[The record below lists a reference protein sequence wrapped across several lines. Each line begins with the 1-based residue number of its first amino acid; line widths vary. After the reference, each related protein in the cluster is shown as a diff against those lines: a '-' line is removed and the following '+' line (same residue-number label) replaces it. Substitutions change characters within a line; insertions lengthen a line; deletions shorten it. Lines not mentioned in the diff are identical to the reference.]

1 MKTRR
6 PHRRYRVYVLDLDG
20 TVYLGDR
27 LLPTARE
34 TIGRLRALGARVVFV
49 SNNPTRTRDYYA
61 QKLTRLGIPTAP
73 EEVIN
78 STAVLVTY
86 LRQKWPQARLFVIG
100 EEPLCDALQAAGFR
114 LTENVREI
122 DVVVASF
129 DRTFN
134 YTKLQ
139 IGFDALRR
147 GAGFVATNPDPFC
160 PVPGGGQPDA
170 AAVIAALSASSGRE
184 PEAVVGKPSALMVQ
198 TILNTFGAR
207 PEECLIVGDRL
218 ETDVRMGVQAGIDT
232 ALVLTG
238 ATPRDAL
245 GNAPIKP
252 TYLVERLA
260 DLLPDS

>member
-1 MKTRR
+1 MTARR
-6 PHRRYRVYVLDLDG
+6 PHRPYRVYILDLDG

-34 TIGRLRALGARVVFV
+34 TISQLRAFGARVAFV
-49 SNNPTRTRDYYA
+49 SNNPTRTREYYA
-61 QKLTRLGIPTAP
+61 EKLTRLGIPTAP

-78 STAVLVTY
+78 STVVLVSY
-86 LRQKWPQARLFVIG
+86 LHQKAPQARLFVIG
-100 EEPLCDALQAAGFR
+100 EEPLRETLQAAGFR
-114 LTENVREI
+114 LTENVPEI

-147 GAGFVATNPDPFC
+147 GARFVATNPDPFC

-170 AAVIAALSASSGRE
+170 AAVIAALSAATGRE
-184 PEAVVGKPSALMVQ
+184 PEAVVGKPSPLMVQ
-198 TILNTFGAR
+198 TILNTFGAQ
-207 PEECLIVGDRL
+207 PEDCLIVGDRL
-218 ETDVRMGVQAGIDT
+218 ETDVRMGVEAGIDT

-238 ATPRDAL
+238 ATPRVAL
-245 GNAPIKP
+245 RNANVEP
-252 TYLVERLA
+252 TYVLEKLA
-260 DLLPDS
+260 DLLPPT